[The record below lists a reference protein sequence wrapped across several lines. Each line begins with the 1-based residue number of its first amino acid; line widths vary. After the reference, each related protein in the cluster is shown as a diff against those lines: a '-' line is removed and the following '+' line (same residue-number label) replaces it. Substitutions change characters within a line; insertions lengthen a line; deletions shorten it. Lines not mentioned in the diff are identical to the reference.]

1 MEIIVFGIFFAI
13 YLTVKIYTTDHET
26 RSDKDRLAMAE
37 GIAMFQNNDFENA
50 FRYFDSAVKTNA
62 KSAIALGFR
71 GLCNLEFENYHTA
84 VYDLTQSMKFD
95 NTLYEFQ
102 LGRGRAHYE
111 LEEWQEAL
119 VQLDKAVWYSHRK
132 NADALR
138 WRATVLLKINQKSK
152 AKTDLEMASKLGDEE
167 SARLLG
173 KI

>member
-1 MEIIVFGIFFAI
+1 MEIIVFGVFFAI

-26 RSDKDRLAMAE
+26 PADKDRLTMAE
-37 GIAMFQNNDFENA
+37 GITYFQNNDFERA
-50 FRYFDSAVKTNA
+50 FFYFDSAIKNNS
-62 KSAIALGFR
+62 KSAIALGYR
-71 GLCNLEFENYHTA
+71 GLCNLKFENYHTA
-84 VYDLTQSMKFD
+84 IYDLTQSMKFD

-132 NADALR
+132 NIDALR
-138 WRATVLLKINQKSK
+138 WRAIVLLKIDKKQK
-152 AKTDLEMASKLGDEE
+152 AKSDLEMAMKLGDEE
-167 SARLLG
+167 SARLLA

>member
-26 RSDKDRLAMAE
+26 RSDKDRLAMAK
-37 GIAMFQNNDFENA
+37 GIELFQNNDFDNA
-50 FRYFDSAVKTNA
+50 FHYFDNAVKNNS
-62 KSAIALGFR
+62 KSAIALGYR
-71 GLCNLEFENYHTA
+71 GLCNLEFKNYHTA

-111 LEEWQEAL
+111 LEEWQDAL
-119 VQLDKAVWYSHRK
+119 IQLDKAVWYSHRK
-132 NADALR
+132 NTDALR
-138 WRATVLLKINQKSK
+138 WRAIVLLRINKKLK
-152 AKTDLEMASKLGDEE
+152 AKTDLEMATKLGDEA
-167 SARLLG
+167 SARLLA